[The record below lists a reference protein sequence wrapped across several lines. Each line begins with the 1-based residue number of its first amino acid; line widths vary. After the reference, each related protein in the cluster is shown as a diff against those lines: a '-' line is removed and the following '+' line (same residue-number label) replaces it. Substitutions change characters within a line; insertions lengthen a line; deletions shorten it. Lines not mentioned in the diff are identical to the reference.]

1 MVSRPSFVSLF
12 SGCGGLDLGFESEGF
27 KCLAAYDIDR
37 TAISVHNRN
46 IPAVGHQAD
55 LLELTSSDLKSRH
68 PRPDVVLAGS
78 PCQGFSLLGQ
88 RRVDDPRNSLL
99 IKGAELALALHPQVY
114 VAENVAGVLTVS
126 HRNYWDQVE
135 AMCRAKGYQTITL
148 RLEAAFAG
156 LPQRRARAVLVAWK
170 KRGRI
175 PGDYPMSPGSTLAS
189 ALSGLDNACDHE
201 PIFLVRGSDQYRIAR
216 KIKQGQKLSNVRGG
230 PRSVHTWEI
239 PEVFGETSDAE
250 RDVLRLI
257 MHLRRTER
265 RRNSGDA
272 DPVQLASLIRESGS
286 RVRATVKALVQKNYL
301 RKKDDGYDL
310 THTFNG
316 KFRRASM
323 AEQSIAVDTRFGD
336 PRMFL
341 HPTEQRGFTV
351 REAARIQGFPDWFLF
366 GGKPSDAFRL
376 IGNAVP
382 PPLAAGLAN
391 IVKGL
396 L

>member
-1 MVSRPSFVSLF
+1 MASQPSFVSLF

-46 IPAVGHQAD
+46 MPAVGHQAD
-55 LLELTSSDLKSRH
+55 LLQLSSSDLKSRH
-68 PRPDVVLAGS
+68 PRTDVVLAGS

-88 RRVDDPRNSLL
+88 RRIDDPRNALL
-99 IKGAELALALHPQVY
+99 TKGAELALALRPKVY
-114 VAENVAGVLTVS
+114 VAENVAGVLTAS
-126 HRNYWDQVE
+126 HRHYWDQVE

-156 LPQRRARAVLVAWK
+156 LPQKRARAVLVAWK
-170 KRGRI
+170 RKCKA
-175 PGDYPMSPGSTLAS
+175 PGDYPILPESTLES
-189 ALSGLDNACDHE
+189 VLNDLDNTSDHE
-201 PIFLVRGSDQYRIAR
+201 RVLLTRGSDQYRIAR

-250 RDVLRLI
+250 RDILRTV
-257 MHLRRTER
+257 MRLRRIER
-265 RRNSGDA
+265 RRNGGDA
-272 DPVQLASLIRESGS
+272 DPVQLASLVREAGS
-286 RVRATVKALVQKNYL
+286 RARSIVKTLVAKNYL

-323 AEQSIAVDTRFGD
+323 TEQSIAVDTRFGD

-351 REAARIQGFPDWFLF
+351 REAARIQGFPDWFAF
-366 GGKPSDAFRL
+366 GGKQADAFRL

-382 PPLAAGLAN
+382 PPLAAGLAT